1 MNYLSIAQHLAEAN
15 KKAQQQKYLLLL
27 GNSQ

>member
-1 MNYLSIAQHLAEAN
+1 MNYLSIARHLAEAN
-15 KKAQQQKYLLLL
+15 KKVQEQEYLLLL